1 MIMKLWSYPC
11 FEWGL
16 AQMVFWDPFKPKLFC
31 EVEKENN
38 TFMLIFVL
46 RFSEDDSLVTKHN

>member
-11 FEWGL
+11 FERGL
-16 AQMVFWDPFKPKLFC
+16 AHTVFCDPFKPKLFH

-46 RFSEDDSLVTKHN
+46 RFSEDD